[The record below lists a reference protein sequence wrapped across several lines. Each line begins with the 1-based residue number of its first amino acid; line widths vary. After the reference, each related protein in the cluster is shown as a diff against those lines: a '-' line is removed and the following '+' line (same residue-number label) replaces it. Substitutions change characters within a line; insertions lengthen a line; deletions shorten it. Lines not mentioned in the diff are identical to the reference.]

1 MKGIIIAG
9 GFGTRLRPLTY
20 SRPKHLLPVGNRP
33 FLEYQVAL
41 LREHGVSEIVFAT
54 NYFAD
59 KIEAHFGDGSGF
71 GVKMRYALEN
81 EPLGTAG
88 AIHNAAGLLEPD
100 TLLVFNGDIL
110 TDFDVRG
117 IVDFHRERGAQAT
130 IALRPVQRPHAFGA
144 LDADAD
150 GRVRAWREP
159 SEEEKKRVAALLES
173 SIAKTGETD
182 YINAGIYVLEPE
194 VIARIPTDRSVS
206 IERET
211 YPALLKSGA
220 PVYGI
225 APEGF
230 WMDMGHP
237 EQYLLANAAVLRR
250 KVATQVPYSAAE
262 AGSSTAQDAA
272 IDDATTLGR
281 NVSIGS
287 GSRISECIIMDGVRV
302 GGNVQLDGVIAEEDV
317 IIEDEVTAGR
327 GTVLARGTIIRRGSR
342 L

>member
-20 SRPKHLLPVGNRP
+20 SRPKHLLPVANRP

-41 LREHGVSEIVFAT
+41 LRLHGVTEIVFAT

-71 GVKMRYALEN
+71 GVRMRYALEN

-88 AIHNAAGLLEPD
+88 AIRNAAALLEAD
-100 TLLVFNGDIL
+100 TTLVLNGDIL
-110 TDFDVRG
+110 TDFDIGSVVR
-117 IVDFHRERGAQAT
+117 FHREKSARAT
-130 IALRPVQRPHAFGA
+130 IALRPVERPHAFGV
-144 LDADAD
+144 LDTDDD

-159 SEEEKKRVAALLES
+159 TEEEKKRVAALGGP
-173 SIAKTGETD
+173 KTGEVD
-182 YINAGIYVLEPE
+182 YINAGIYVLEPD
-194 VIARIPTDRSVS
+194 VIAGIPAGRPVS

-211 YPALLKSGA
+211 YPQLLESGA

-225 APEGF
+225 APEGY
-230 WMDMGHP
+230 WIDMGHP

-250 KVATQVPYSAAE
+250 AVRTDAPFTAE
-262 AGSSTAQDAA
+262 VDAA
-272 IDDATTLGR
+272 VAPDAHVDGATSLGR
-281 NVSIGS
+281 GVVIGS
-287 GSRISECIIMDGVRV
+287 GSRVSESIMMDGARV
-302 GGNVQLDGVIAEEDV
+302 GANVHLSGVIAEEDV
-317 IIEDEVTAGR
+317 VIEDEVTARRGVVLAH
-327 GTVLARGTIIRRGSR
+327 GTVIRRGTR

>member
-41 LREHGVSEIVFAT
+41 LRAHGVTEIVFAT

-71 GVKMRYALEN
+71 GVRMRYALED

-88 AIHNAAGLLEPD
+88 AIRNAAALLDPD
-100 TLLVFNGDIL
+100 TTLVFNGDIL
-110 TDFDVRG
+110 TDFDVRS
-117 IVDFHRERGAQAT
+117 VVNFHRSRSAAAT
-130 IALRPVQRPHAFGA
+130 IALRPVERPHAFGV
-144 LDADAD
+144 LDRDET
-150 GRVRAWREP
+150 GRVSAWREP
-159 SEEEKKRVAALLES
+159 TEEEKKRVAS
-173 SIAKTGETD
+173 QGGPKTGEID
-182 YINAGIYVLEPE
+182 YINAGLYVLEPE
-194 VIARIPTDRSVS
+194 VIDAIPTGRPVS

-211 YPALLKSGA
+211 YPQLLESGA
-220 PVYGI
+220 PVCGM
-225 APEGF
+225 APEGY

-250 KVATQVPYSAAE
+250 TVTTDVPFSKMGEGCDCGKAE
-262 AGSSTAQDAA
+262 
-272 IDDATTLGR
+272 IDDATSLGR
-281 NVSIGS
+281 SVRIGA
-287 GSRISECIIMDGVRV
+287 GSRITESIMMDGVRV
-302 GGNVQLDGVIAEEDV
+302 GSNVLLQGVIAEEDV
-317 IIEDEVTAGR
+317 VIEDEVTARR
-327 GTVLARGTIIRRGSR
+327 GVVLARGTVVRRGTR